1 MLLDLESDLVQ
12 FTGTENYY
20 RHKLVRGVLWTD
32 GIQYLIEKAKCG
44 WLIDAIASYQ
54 FSPRIR
60 NNELL
65 QEFQLWELNVTGD
78 DEVGRKAVLTC
89 RVDKGMRA
97 VITQKIEV
105 TDFPL
110 PYIKLF
116 VESGGDGKH
125 VILLSSEH

>member
-1 MLLDLESDLVQ
+1 MLKESDLSQ
-12 FTGTENYY
+12 FTGTDNYY
-20 RHKLVRGVLWTD
+20 RHSLVRSVLWTD

-54 FSPRIR
+54 FSPKIR
-60 NNELL
+60 NNALL
-65 QEFQLWELNVTGD
+65 QEFQLWELTVTGD
-78 DEVGRKAVLTC
+78 DETGRKAVLTC

-97 VITQKIEV
+97 VITQKINT

-116 VESGGDGKH
+116 VESGDGKH
-125 VILLSSEH
+125 VVLLPSEH